1 MLYDDH
7 CGCSRDDYYC
17 GCSGDEKIE
26 RNSTL
31 DWIVGNLKTHPFQ
44 VQMIHTCRH
53 FIMVFF
59 EHSLETKHLNID
71 FFPHQKSPYLSS
83 LFFLFNVFVYN

>member
-1 MLYDDH
+1 MLNDDH
-7 CGCSRDDYYC
+7 YGCSRDEYYCGCSRD
-17 GCSGDEKIE
+17 EKIE
-26 RNSTL
+26 PNSTL
-31 DWIVGNLKTHPFQ
+31 DLIVSSLKIHPFQ

-71 FFPHQKSPYLSS
+71 FFPHQKSLYLPS
-83 LFFLFNVFVYN
+83 LFFLYLFFYK